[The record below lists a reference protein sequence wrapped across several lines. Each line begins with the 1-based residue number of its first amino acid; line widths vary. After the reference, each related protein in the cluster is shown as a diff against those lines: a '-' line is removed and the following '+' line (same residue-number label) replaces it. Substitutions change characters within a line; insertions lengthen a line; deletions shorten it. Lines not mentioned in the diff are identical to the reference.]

1 MKQPE
6 DLAGLLKLCLPPKV
20 RSHNVLYISR
30 LSKDGTLFAFNLL
43 GNVSTYITIN
53 LRGYIFTSLWTRR
66 KQNRLGRIR
75 EQEIVYL
82 KIIIYFSTVY
92 TWNIA
97 LKETNPLL
105 IFWEL
110 YPSRF
115 PALPSHCHQNRGAEA
130 SAR

>member
-1 MKQPE
+1 MYCTSVLCQKMA
-6 DLAGLLKLCLPPKV
+6 LSLLFIYWEMCQ
-20 RSHNVLYISR
+20 RTSIH
-30 LSKDGTLFAFNLL
+30 
-43 GNVSTYITIN
+43 
-53 LRGYIFTSLWTRR
+53 LRGYIFTSLWTRH
-66 KQNRLGRIR
+66 KQHRLGRIT

-82 KIIIYFSTVY
+82 KIRIYFSTVY
-92 TWNIA
+92 TWNIV

-105 IFWEL
+105 IFWTL